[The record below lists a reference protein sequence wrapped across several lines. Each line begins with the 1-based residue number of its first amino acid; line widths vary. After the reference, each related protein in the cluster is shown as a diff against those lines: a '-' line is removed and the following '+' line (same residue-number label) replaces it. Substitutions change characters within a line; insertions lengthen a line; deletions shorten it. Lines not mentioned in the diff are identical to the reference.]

1 MKLYKHLVVI
11 TSLLMTANLSLADAA
26 LDLADKLAKVTSMQ
40 ASFKQT
46 IVDADGALMQ
56 QSEGVIAVKQPQQ
69 LYWHTTAP
77 YQHMVITNGQS
88 LWLYDIDLEQ
98 ASQEPFSGDLAQTPA
113 LLLSGDASRIAN
125 TYHVTAEQQ
134 GYQLLPIHS
143 DGLFSALHL
152 RFNGAYIDAM
162 TLEDSFGQRTT
173 IELSDIII
181 NPEIDNKRF
190 EFIAPEGIDVINNE
204 S

>member
-1 MKLYKHLVVI
+1 MTYYKRLFVI

-26 LDLADKLAKVTSMQ
+26 TELANKLANVSSMQ
-40 ASFKQT
+40 ANFKQT
-46 IVDADGALMQ
+46 IVDAEGAVMQ
-56 QSEGVIAVKQPQQ
+56 QSEGVIAIKQPQQ

-98 ASQEPFSGDLAQTPA
+98 ASQEPFSGDIAQTPA
-113 LLLSGDASRIAN
+113 LLLSGDASRIAH

-143 DGLFSALHL
+143 GGLFSALHL
-152 RFNGAYIDAM
+152 RFDGAYINAM

-181 NPEIDNKRF
+181 NPEINDERF
-190 EFIAPEGIDVINNE
+190 QFIAPEGIDVIHNE